1 MTQMELL
8 AIARKE
14 KPGVRYAASK
24 DGNAIGGWDDSLG
37 RFVMV
42 ASKTIT
48 GEWLLCPYELLINGA
63 PPYQPSDWQE

>member
-14 KPGVRYAASK
+14 KPNVRYAASQ
-24 DGNAIGGWDDSLG
+24 DGGAIGGWDEKLG

-42 ASKTIT
+42 AAKVIT
-48 GEWLLCPYELLINGA
+48 GEWLSCKYELLCNGE
-63 PPYQPSDWQE
+63 PPYKPSDWQE